1 MRTCWRTFCRPQW
14 CVSIPKMTNTR
25 YALPAYLLL
34 CSIFLH
40 ESVFDASFLSLSA
53 ALISLGD
60 SSSPPVCF
68 LRRRTN
74 VNNTINFLSLET
86 TFRNKQRKLHC
97 KREKYF
103 LWWVSSLCMIF
114 QFQGKSFKSKTA
126 GLVSDC
132 RFPLLRP
139 SLIPLKL
146 CWVSPPLEERN
157 YSAKLFL
164 IQVFASG
171 LCVKLCLCLLWGK
184 LPFSILL
191 FLVCHLVWAKTCA
204 SLNTS
209 L

>member
-1 MRTCWRTFCRPQW
+1 MLTIQLIFSHLRQLLETNNENYIVKERSTF
-14 CVSIPKMTNTR
+14 
-25 YALPAYLLL
+25 
-34 CSIFLH
+34 FG
-40 ESVFDASFLSLSA
+40 ESVLCASYIIPQLTFPNLS
-53 ALISLGD
+53 
-60 SSSPPVCF
+60 
-68 LRRRTN
+68 
-74 VNNTINFLSLET
+74 INRFSM
-86 TFRNKQRKLHC
+86 
-97 KREKYF
+97 
-103 LWWVSSLCMIF
+103 CMMF
-114 QFQGKSFKSKTA
+114 QFQGKSFKRKTA
-126 GLVSDC
+126 GSVSDC

-157 YSAKLFL
+157 YSVKLFL

>member
-1 MRTCWRTFCRPQW
+1 MHKYTKNDKYQVC
-14 CVSIPKMTNTR
+14 
-25 YALPAYLLL
+25 PAYLLL

-40 ESVFDASFLSLSA
+40 ESVFSACFLSLSA

-97 KREKYF
+97 KRKSTFFGES
-103 LWWVSSLCMIF
+103 VLCASYIIPQLTFPNLSINMFSMCMMF
-114 QFQGKSFKSKTA
+114 QFQGKSFKRKTA
-126 GLVSDC
+126 GSVSDC

-146 CWVSPPLEERN
+146 C
-157 YSAKLFL
+157 
-164 IQVFASG
+164 
-171 LCVKLCLCLLWGK
+171 
-184 LPFSILL
+184 
-191 FLVCHLVWAKTCA
+191 
-204 SLNTS
+204 
-209 L
+209 